1 MGRKKSSSEENIFI
15 PHKVNNFPLDLR
27 NAGMSLGPI
36 RELSAG
42 PKPGGVSTF
51 TEEKEREQKTRVR
64 EAERR
69 QKYKVKFKKT
79 GGDHMYF
86 TT

>member
-1 MGRKKSSSEENIFI
+1 MGGNSQSGQNIFI
-15 PHKVNNFPLDLR
+15 PHQVNNFPLDLR

-51 TEEKEREQKTRVR
+51 TTRLREVAKEVKREMGGR
-64 EAERR
+64 EGGRWNR
-69 QKYKVKFKKT
+69 Q
-79 GGDHMYF
+79 
-86 TT
+86 